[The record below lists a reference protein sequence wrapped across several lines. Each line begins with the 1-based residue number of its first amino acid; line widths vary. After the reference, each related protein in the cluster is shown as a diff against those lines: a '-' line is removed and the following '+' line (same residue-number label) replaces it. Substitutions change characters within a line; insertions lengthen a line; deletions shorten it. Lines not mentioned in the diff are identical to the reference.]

1 MAIIAQVSNLELVLL
16 ELQKDDVTASSF
28 FLLHGVARGGTIG
41 KSVAGRLW
49 GQAIKFVHPLLS

>member
-41 KSVAGRLW
+41 KSVAGRL
-49 GQAIKFVHPLLS
+49 